1 MFSRRSGRAPF
12 LVIASTLAAGERV
25 EVIVQGRF
33 NGEDGA
39 AALTDRR
46 IVLANDREWKPDIET
61 VEFGPGL
68 TVQGWAD
75 DRTAS
80 LTFQRGA
87 QSTTIEGIGEKELA
101 QRFAA
106 LARARVTG

>member
-1 MFSRRSGRAPF
+1 M
-12 LVIASTLAAGERV
+12 IAAELDPGERV
-25 EVIVQGRF
+25 EVVVQGRF
-33 NGEDGA
+33 LGEDGA

-46 IVLANDREWKPDIET
+46 IVLANDREWKPD
-61 VEFGPGL
+61 VEVVALGPGL

-75 DRTAS
+75 DRVAS

-87 QSTTIEGIGEKELA
+87 TSTTIEGISEKELA

-106 LARARVTG
+106 LARARIGG